1 MLLALRPD
9 KFANSL
15 CKKPLVAWTSC
26 VNEPK
31 ATSRWKK
38 CSDSEMKSDK
48 LDKSMTS
55 KKEAPRTY
63 SHKLNK
69 RHKLDKR
76 QPLPKRPRKTLNELG
91 AIVYTSLL
99 KIKFPTLTGEIMIV
113 KADQKQARQC
123 CAESLKVAPYPPT
136 REPVKPHPTTDDT
149 NQVMSVDKGPPQHNE
164 HLIVHFCWKQGNKA
178 ASISRICLTNES
190 VRPNMVT
197 GAGFW
202 RATRTDRPAKG
213 VKTDWMMNENTDVG
227 VSEVPLSQK
236 TVTEPKIIMQ
246 TRSKV
251 DLLDDGYR
259 WRKYGQKVM
268 KRHHEEELTKLKA
281 DHDQLEARVRR
292 PQGDKQSAQ
301 TLLERTQGES
311 HP

>member
-76 QPLPKRPRKTLNELG
+76 QPLPKRPRYEHYTPLIANRTTILKESFNLEVPIRLPPTKPPRPGKTLNELG

-149 NQVMSVDKGPPQHNE
+149 TQVMSVDKVSSLGIDCLPTITMVDEELSAMCKN
-164 HLIVHFCWKQGNKA
+164 CWVK
-178 ASISRICLTNES
+178 SPISRPGL
-190 VRPNMVT
+190 
-197 GAGFW
+197 
-202 RATRTDRPAKG
+202 
-213 VKTDWMMNENTDVG
+213 
-227 VSEVPLSQK
+227 
-236 TVTEPKIIMQ
+236 
-246 TRSKV
+246 
-251 DLLDDGYR
+251 
-259 WRKYGQKVM
+259 
-268 KRHHEEELTKLKA
+268 KLK
-281 DHDQLEARVRR
+281 EF
-292 PQGDKQSAQ
+292 
-301 TLLERTQGES
+301 
-311 HP
+311 